1 MKIAT
6 VNIHTGEKQYMVGL
20 DGKPFEWKDQAEAE
34 EQIRLFKQTGGYAGS
49 EPRNFKYVIE
59 PSGLEEL
66 HARLQELNDLKR
78 GIVSHVDYAYVQGL
92 IKDVEKQIADAESKS
107 QVAG

>member
-6 VNIHTGEKQYMVGL
+6 VSIHTGEKDYLVGL

-59 PSGLEEL
+59 P
-66 HARLQELNDLKR
+66 
-78 GIVSHVDYAYVQGL
+78 
-92 IKDVEKQIADAESKS
+92 
-107 QVAG
+107 